1 MRKTT
6 AGFCLGGF
14 AIGWILFS
22 NPIVA
27 MIMVT
32 SLVLLI
38 QGIKE
43 EYHYVGKRENKRAR
57 N

>member
-14 AIGWILFS
+14 SVGWILFS

-27 MIMVT
+27 LIMVA

-43 EYHYVGKRENKRAR
+43 EYHYVGRKKER